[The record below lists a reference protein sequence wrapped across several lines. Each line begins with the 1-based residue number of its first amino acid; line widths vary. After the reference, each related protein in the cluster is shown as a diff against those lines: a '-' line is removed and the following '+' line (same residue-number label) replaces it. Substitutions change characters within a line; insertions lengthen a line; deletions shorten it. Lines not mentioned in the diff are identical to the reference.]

1 MPEVRPGVILHPE
14 ALDRDAQVAL
24 LGALQAALRDAPV
37 FTPTMPRTGTPFS
50 VRMSNLGPLGWVS
63 DLQGYRYQATHPDT
77 GRPWPA
83 MPDVLLDLWRDLT
96 GYPQA
101 PEACLI
107 NIYEG
112 TARMGLHQDRDEQDL
127 DAPVLSVSLGDT
139 GVFRIGGTSRRD
151 PTRSFRLKSGDVLV
165 LGGESR
171 LAFHGID
178 RVIPGSS
185 SLLPEGG
192 RINLTLRRVTR
203 QQAAAEPSS

>member
-1 MPEVRPGVILHPE
+1 MPEIRPGVTLHPE

-24 LGALQAALRDAPV
+24 LGAIRAALRDAPV

-63 DLQGYRYQATHPDT
+63 DQQGYRYQATHPDT

-83 MPDVLLDLWRDLT
+83 MPDVLLTLWRDLT
-96 GYPQA
+96 GYA
-101 PEACLI
+101 HLPEACLI
-107 NIYEG
+107 NMYQG
-112 TARMGLHQDRDEQDL
+112 AARMGLHQDRDEQDL

-139 GVFRIGGTSRRD
+139 GVFRLGGTARRD
-151 PTRSFRLKSGDVLV
+151 PTHSFRLNSGDVLV
-165 LGGESR
+165 LGGEAR

-178 RVIPGSS
+178 RVIAGSS

-203 QQAAAEPSS
+203 QQASA